1 MEKQFRES
9 VDFVSHYYRRDAFI
23 AHRRFV
29 RHTGLWG
36 GRGVAGAPAG
46 CVLAASA
53 PFLYVKVHEAN
64 NIPETVVDGNHEP
77 TREVLAEVKRIEFA
91 DTPLD
96 SVATR
101 IEEVY
106 GVKVHGRNSTDTMR
120 LTLSYE
126 GTAQDLVEAINLALD
141 THLSISE

>member
-1 MEKQFRES
+1 M
-9 VDFVSHYYRRDAFI
+9 
-23 AHRRFV
+23 
-29 RHTGLWG
+29 
-36 GRGVAGAPAG
+36 
-46 CVLAASA
+46 
-53 PFLYVKVHEAN
+53 
-64 NIPETVVDGNHEP
+64 
-77 TREVLAEVKRIEFA
+77 KRIEFA

-96 SVATR
+96 SVANR

-126 GTAQDLVEAINLALD
+126 GTAQDLVEAINLTLD